1 MGQESNALS
10 SKDYESHVLL
20 LNYKPE
26 LAIILPSILRFCK
39 MIRLKKVPLPMSKRE
54 GGWLQET

>member
-10 SKDYESHVLL
+10 SKDYESYVLL

-39 MIRLKKVPLPMSKRE
+39 MIRLKKVTLPMSKRE
-54 GGWLQET
+54 GD